1 MRDNDTPTEK
11 IITWALSRPVLTKW
25 LAVVAEDDPDDGL
38 YCTVADLLEP
48 TRSPLAVAFL
58 RATGAPLAGA
68 DVLWESLGPGERWT
82 ADTDWDA
89 VRTAILD
96 AHATACA
103 WMCEHPHP
111 TAARD

>member
-1 MRDNDTPTEK
+1 MRDNDTSTEK

-25 LAVVAEDDPDDGL
+25 LAVIAEDDPDDGL
-38 YCTVADLLEP
+38 YCTVVDLLEP
-48 TRSPLAVAFL
+48 ARSPLAVAFL
-58 RATGAPLAGA
+58 RATGAPLAAA
-68 DVLWESLGPGERWT
+68 DALWASLGPGELTR
-82 ADTDWDA
+82 ADWDA

-96 AHATACA
+96 AHAVACA